1 MSKLAND
8 LLSPPRSLT
17 ACLVLAIA
25 SSSVSASPFCPEA
38 SRSSSLPYRLLQA
51 PWLPLTLGILAQSPP
66 KPPHGHHTYRS
77 PATLVV
83 DNCDDS
89 GPGSLRET
97 VAVAVS
103 GDTIDLTE
111 LRCSTISLTT
121 GQISIGVGD
130 LAIRGPGQN
139 LLTIEAGLHS
149 RILFSAGNLS
159 VSDLTLRLGIY
170 YTPGGGCIRTLGD
183 ADLLRVSIQ
192 GCGIGSYSNYSA
204 HYPESIEYSYQGG
217 GLLIGGDLTLTSST
231 LFHMSGGHA
240 GALNRPYADYA
251 PLVSGGMA
259 YVAGNA
265 VIVDSKIDDGVASS
279 NLGPASGGALSV
291 RGNLVLSGST
301 ISNSYTV
308 GKQQVSYSGAGG
320 GVFVGGTLTME
331 GSTITGNCAAAADF
345 TTAFGEA
352 GGVYVAG
359 SGSTI
364 VNSTIAGNGANR
376 GGGLV
381 APDVVLANSTIAF
394 NRSSGG
400 FGGAGMIVRGD
411 STIESSILAGNVAAG
426 AGTAAADLATD
437 GTLVTVAG
445 GNNLVMTAAST
456 ILLPPDTLQV
466 DPLLAPLADNGGPT
480 WTLALLP
487 GSPALD
493 AGNNVAGLATDQRGP
508 GFVRVAGGR
517 ADIGA
522 FEMQVDAI
530 FVDGFD

>member
-1 MSKLAND
+1 M
-8 LLSPPRSLT
+8 
-17 ACLVLAIA
+17 
-25 SSSVSASPFCPEA
+25 E
-38 SRSSSLPYRLLQA
+38 
-51 PWLPLTLGILAQSPP
+51 
-66 KPPHGHHTYRS
+66 
-77 PATLVV
+77 
-83 DNCDDS
+83 
-89 GPGSLRET
+89 
-97 VAVAVS
+97 
-103 GDTIDLTE
+103 GD
-111 LRCSTISLTT
+111 
-121 GQISIGVGD
+121 
-130 LAIRGPGQN
+130 
-139 LLTIEAGLHS
+139 
-149 RILFSAGNLS
+149 
-159 VSDLTLRLGIY
+159 
-170 YTPGGGCIRTLGD
+170 
-183 ADLLRVSIQ
+183 
-192 GCGIGSYSNYSA
+192 
-204 HYPESIEYSYQGG
+204 
-217 GLLIGGDLTLTSST
+217 
-231 LFHMSGGHA
+231 
-240 GALNRPYADYA
+240 
-251 PLVSGGMA
+251 
-259 YVAGNA
+259 A
-265 VIVDSKIDDGVASS
+265 VIVDSRLDDGAAIS
-279 NLGPASGGALSV
+279 NRAPARGGTLSV
-291 RGNLVLSGST
+291 HGNLALSGSM

-308 GKQQVSYSGAGG
+308 GKQAVPYSGAGG
-320 GVFVGGTLTME
+320 AVFVGGTLTME

-345 TTAFGEA
+345 TTTFGEA

-437 GTLVTVAG
+437 GTLVAIAG

-456 ILLPPDTLQV
+456 VLLPPDTLQV

-480 WTLALLP
+480 WTLALQP

-522 FEMQVDAI
+522 FEVQVDAI